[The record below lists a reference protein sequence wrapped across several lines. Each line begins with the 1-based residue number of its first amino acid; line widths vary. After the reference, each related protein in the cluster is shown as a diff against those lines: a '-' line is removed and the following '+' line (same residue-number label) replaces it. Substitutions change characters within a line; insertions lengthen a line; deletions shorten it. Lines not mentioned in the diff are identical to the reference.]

1 MLRHDD
7 DYAAAGK
14 PLYDYD
20 DPVALRPW
28 SMRWP
33 ATPALL
39 GVLKRREL
47 SAALAQVA
55 ELSCWLP
62 CTGQE
67 LEEDAGECVGSR
79 AGSSWIGWSPLLI
92 RRPGTAR
99 RYVITASTTRRATS
113 LSTLTQGIVTATAVT
128 RGNSG
133 DAEAAEDFLEDVLP
147 GIGPGDGPQCGRGV
161 EPGFIP
167 ADSARPATDIISCLL
182 QEFDL

>member
-62 CTGQE
+62 CAGQE

-79 AGSSWIGWSPLLI
+79 AGSSRIGWSPLLI

-99 RYVITASTTRRATS
+99 RYVITASTTRRGMS
-113 LSTLTQGIVTATAVT
+113 LSTLTRGSSPPPPLHEAIAVT
-128 RGNSG
+128 LRPLRISSRMSSPVSVPAMARNA
-133 DAEAAEDFLEDVLP
+133 DA
-147 GIGPGDGPQCGRGV
+147 G
-161 EPGFIP
+161 
-167 ADSARPATDIISCLL
+167 
-182 QEFDL
+182 